1 LAGTLP
7 FIAFLSLWLAIG
19 NAAERLRW
27 RRAYLRATLIWGAY
41 AVALTEGLS
50 LFKAVA
56 PTTLLVGWG
65 AVAVAAS
72 GTLVTRRLR
81 GGGLALPRISLPPEL
96 GSRLALLVTAM
107 VLAATSAV
115 AWQAPPNTWDSLN
128 YHMSRVAHWAQDRGL
143 RHYATGI
150 EVQNSMP
157 PGAELLVFNLYVL
170 SGGDRLANFIQWF
183 AMVGSLI
190 GVSVLAGQLGAAR
203 LGQWTAVVFAATLPM
218 GVIQAS
224 STMTDYMVG
233 LWVLAAASEAISIWR
248 DHGSTIAASASFG
261 LAAGLS
267 VLTKPTAYAF
277 LTPLALLAIIG
288 LVRARRVAPLTAGL
302 LLMAGLSLAL
312 NAGHLSRNIRTYHNP
327 IASTGRIEEHR
338 NAFLAGRGLLSNLLR
353 NAGLHAGT
361 PSPHFNKAM
370 ALVVLGIHDLIGLDV
385 NDPRTTATGSFK
397 ISTPTTNENR
407 AGNPLQAWLSLP
419 CLIILFVRPQPRM
432 IRWYGLAVL
441 SSFVLFSLLFQWQ
454 SFGSRYH
461 LPFFLLL
468 SPLVAT
474 LLERAA
480 SPALLTGLIGVMFVA
495 SWPWLFGIDSRPLLS
510 KRAEGGLGSIYTIPR
525 EQLYFANAPYL
536 ERPFTE
542 MADLIRDGGCP
553 EVGISF
559 AGGGIEYPLWPLLG
573 APDPDLRVE
582 WVVSGTASEIYRDP
596 AFRPCAVVCQHCQAE
611 ASVSD
616 LPLTYERSEFRLF
629 MNTED

>member
-1 LAGTLP
+1 MAGILP

-19 NAAERLRW
+19 NAGERLRW
-27 RRAYLRATLIWGAY
+27 RWAFLRATLIWGAF

-50 LFKAVA
+50 LAKAVA
-56 PTTLLVGWG
+56 PTSLQVGWG
-65 AVAVAAS
+65 AVAVAAF
-72 GTLVTRRLR
+72 GTLVARRLR
-81 GGGLALPRISLPPEL
+81 GGGLALPRFSLPPDL
-96 GSRLALLVTAM
+96 GSRIALFVTAV
-107 VLAATSAV
+107 VLAATAAV

-128 YHMSRVAHWAQDRGL
+128 YHMSRVAHWRQERGL

-170 SGGDRLANFIQWF
+170 SGGDRLANFVQWF
-183 AMVGSLI
+183 AMVGSLV
-190 GVSVLAGQLGAAR
+190 GVSVLANQLGAAR
-203 LGQWTAVVFAATLPM
+203 LGQWTAMAFAATLPM
-218 GVIQAS
+218 GIIQAS
-224 STMTDYMVG
+224 STMTDYVVG
-233 LWVLAAASEAISIWR
+233 LWVLAAAGEAMSIWR
-248 DHGSTIAASASFG
+248 DQDSPIASSAFFG

-267 VLTKPTAYAF
+267 VLAKPTAFAF
-277 LTPLALLAIIG
+277 LAPLALLAIIG
-288 LVRARRVAPLTAGL
+288 LARARRFAPLMAGL
-302 LLMAGLSLAL
+302 LLIGGMSLAL
-312 NAGHLSRNIRTYHNP
+312 NAGHFWRNIRTYHNP
-327 IASTGRIEEHR
+327 IASTGRIEEHL
-338 NAFLAGRGLLSNLLR
+338 NAFLGGRGLLSNLLR
-353 NAGLHAGT
+353 NAALHAGT
-361 PSPHFNKAM
+361 PSPHLNKGM

-385 NDPRTTATGSFK
+385 NDPRTTATGNFK

-407 AGNPLQAWLSLP
+407 AGNPLQAWLALP
-419 CLIILFVRPQPRM
+419 CLIIVFVRPQPRVF
-432 IRWYGLAVL
+432 RWYARAVL

-480 SPALLTGLIGVMFVA
+480 RPSLLAGLIGVMFVA

-510 KRAEGGLGSIYTIPR
+510 KRADGGLGSIYTIPR

-536 ERPFTE
+536 EQPFSE
-542 MADLIRDGGCP
+542 IAALIREGGCT

-559 AGGGIEYPLWPLLG
+559 AGGGIEYPMWPLLG

-596 AFRPCAVVCQHCQAE
+596 AFRPCAVVCQHCQE
-611 ASVSD
+611 LASLSD
-616 LPLTYERSEFRLF
+616 LPLIYERSEFRVY